1 MIPNLA
7 IADWANTVPWPN
19 RDQLEQDLTLARL
32 IIEIAND
39 PYLGDELVFR
49 GGTCLHKLHLNPGLR
64 YSEDLDYV
72 RRTAGGIGALL
83 AALRNIGERLRMN
96 VAVDVSKYPKVK
108 FRAPFESGSGT
119 MRIKIEVNTYERS
132 PSQPLTH
139 VPFSVRSPWF
149 DGAADVQTFQ
159 PAELVSTKLRALYQR
174 SKGRDLF
181 DLWLA
186 LTHLASPPDDILAS
200 FVPYR
205 PEKYTGTLAIA
216 NLQLK
221 VQDRAFRKDLDTLVG
236 QWPDGYDIDH
246 AATLIIQ
253 QLLSRID

>member
-1 MIPNLA
+1 MIPALA
-7 IADWANTVPWPN
+7 IADWGNTVPWPST
-19 RDQLEQDLTLARL
+19 DQLEQDLTLARL
-32 IIEIAND
+32 IVEIAND

-72 RRTAGGIGALL
+72 RRTAGGIGELL
-83 AALRNIGERLRMN
+83 AALRGVGERLQMN

-108 FRAPFESGSGT
+108 FRAPFESGNGT

-132 PSQPLTH
+132 PSQPLTRFA
-139 VPFSVRSPWF
+139 FSVLSPWF
-149 DGAADVQTFQ
+149 DGTADVQTFQ

-186 LTHLASPPDDILAS
+186 LTRLEIPPADILTS
-200 FVPYR
+200 FAPYR

-216 NLQLK
+216 NLQAK
-221 VQDRAFRKDLDTLVG
+221 VHDRAFRQDLDALVG
-236 QWPDGYDIDH
+236 RWPDDRP
-246 AATLIIQ
+246 AASLIFKPLARMQ
-253 QLLSRID
+253 PG